1 MAYLEDILP
10 QIRKGRKA
18 RRKPFS
24 EVYIQFDK
32 ASDAICDFTKD
43 GRWAD
48 VTELVSEDLL
58 ADDWELV
65 PQPTRVADYLVQ
77 QEGVW
82 IGSGFS
88 SIRKPY
94 AKETHPIGQQPEG
107 SVMVPGSEREVT
119 E

>member
-1 MAYLEDILP
+1 MVYLEDILP
-10 QIRKGRKA
+10 QIRAGRKA

-48 VTELVSEDLL
+48 VTELVSDDLL

-65 PQPTRVADYLVQ
+65 PEPVRVADYLVPNLV
-77 QEGVW
+77 GD
-82 IGSGFS
+82 F
-88 SIRKPY
+88 Y
-94 AKETHPIGQQPEG
+94 AKQTHPIGQQPDG
-107 SVMVPGSEREVT
+107 AVLVPNSERDQE
-119 E
+119 